1 MKNVFC
7 FVFIIGFGMGCFAQ
21 KQDTIYQIVDTPAEN
36 VEGMGA
42 WFSLLGKVKWQ
53 YKEEDGCIPAS
64 IAVNFIVKKDGSIS
78 DITIR
83 KSSRCPD
90 FDTAFMEAVQLYVR
104 MKPAIKNN
112 EKVNSYF
119 ILPFSCIKWER

>member
-1 MKNVFC
+1 MFMVS
-7 FVFIIGFGMGCFAQ
+7 FGMGCFAQ

-36 VEGMGA
+36 EDGIQG
-42 WFSLLGKVKWQ
+42 WFSLVGKTKWQ
-53 YKEEDGCIPAS
+53 YKKEDGCIPAS
-64 IAVNFIVKKDGSIS
+64 IAVKFVVKKNGSIS
-78 DITIR
+78 DITIQR
-83 KSSRCPD
+83 SSRCPD